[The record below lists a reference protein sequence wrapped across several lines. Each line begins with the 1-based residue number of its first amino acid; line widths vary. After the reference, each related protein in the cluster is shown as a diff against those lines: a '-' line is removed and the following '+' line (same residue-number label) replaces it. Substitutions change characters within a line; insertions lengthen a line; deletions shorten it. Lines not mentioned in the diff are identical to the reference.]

1 MLYASP
7 SRGSGLNTSCEP
19 EGQKASR
26 LLFPCCFSLLTK
38 KRWYSPSS
46 AIVILV
52 LDFFFFFF
60 SNLMEKVHRRPNCRP
75 FLAVSMACAF
85 LCTKIPK
92 KKNKQKDIIEGGKS
106 FRTLHTTT
114 GKSQSCPVSLLLAP
128 QAAHNWHFCL
138 TGNIFWKH
146 FLELFI
152 FCSVALSFLR
162 VYMVFESC
170 LLFFSGPTLS
180 PLQLFY
186 GNFFSFCCFSF
197 PRSAIRAA
205 ICSPLAPCFQNFFGG
220 APRLDRL
227 APLLRLLWGLRYIS
241 LTRGLGPKAFPPIL
255 ATSWRA

>member
-1 MLYASP
+1 MV
-7 SRGSGLNTSCEP
+7 E
-19 EGQKASR
+19 
-26 LLFPCCFSLLTK
+26 
-38 KRWYSPSS
+38 
-46 AIVILV
+46 
-52 LDFFFFFF
+52 
-60 SNLMEKVHRRPNCRP
+60 VHWRPICRP
-75 FLAVSMACAF
+75 FLAVSMACAY

-138 TGNIFWKH
+138 TRNIFFFETL
-146 FLELFI
+146 FLETFYI

-162 VYMVFESC
+162 VYMVLGQRWALCNYFMVISFF
-170 LLFFSGPTLS
+170 FFS
-180 PLQLFY
+180 
-186 GNFFSFCCFSF
+186 CFSF

-205 ICSPLAPCFQNFFGG
+205 ICSPLAPCYQNFFGG

-227 APLLRLLWGLRYIS
+227 APLLRLLWGLRNIS

-255 ATSWRA
+255 ATSWRAWRLSLSLLSLVGLALKVCVVWILLF